1 LSDSLFITFGAH
13 GACKVSLLDV
23 LTDWNFTMTTVSCLS
38 CLVYFFFLLNQYYMQ
53 MQTLVKQY
61 FMIAGPN
68 RAFGDLIASSG
79 ITEGMIDSL
88 ILLKDVRDVPGL
100 PPLTE
105 IEDEAIERMNATS
118 SRAEVERQKQE
129 EIAKARVRQ
138 VDEKGRAY
146 GTGKRKCSI
155 ARVWIEPGDGK
166 FIVNEKEF
174 DAYFPILDHR
184 ADLLRPFTVTKTLGL
199 WDVTCTVK
207 GGGVSG

>member
-1 LSDSLFITFGAH
+1 MDTS
-13 GACKVSLLDV
+13 KYV
-23 LTDWNFTMTTVSCLS
+23 LHAEVNFSENDI
-38 CLVYFFFLLNQYYMQ
+38 FF
-53 MQTLVKQY
+53 V
-61 FMIAGPN
+61 AGPN
-68 RAFGDLIASSG
+68 RAFGDLIANSG

-100 PPLTE
+100 PPLSE
-105 IEDEAIERMNATS
+105 IEDEAIQKLSATS

-146 GTGKRKCSI
+146 RTGKRKCSI
-155 ARVWIEPGDGK
+155 ARVWIQSGNGK

-184 ADLLRPFTVTKTLGL
+184 AELLRPFTVTKNLGL
-199 WDVTCTVK
+199 FDVTCTVK

>member
-1 LSDSLFITFGAH
+1 
-13 GACKVSLLDV
+13 
-23 LTDWNFTMTTVSCLS
+23 
-38 CLVYFFFLLNQYYMQ
+38 
-53 MQTLVKQY
+53 
-61 FMIAGPN
+61 MIAGPN
-68 RAFGDLIASSG
+68 RAFGDLIAASG
-79 ITEGMIDSL
+79 ITEEMINSL
-88 ILLKDVRDVPGL
+88 ILLKDVRDISGL
-100 PPLTE
+100 PPLSE
-105 IEDEAIERMNATS
+105 IEDEAIKKLNATS

-129 EIAKARVRQ
+129 DIAKARVRQ

-155 ARVWIEPGDGK
+155 ARVWIMPGDGK

-184 ADLLRPFTVTKTLGL
+184 AELLRPFTVTNSLGR